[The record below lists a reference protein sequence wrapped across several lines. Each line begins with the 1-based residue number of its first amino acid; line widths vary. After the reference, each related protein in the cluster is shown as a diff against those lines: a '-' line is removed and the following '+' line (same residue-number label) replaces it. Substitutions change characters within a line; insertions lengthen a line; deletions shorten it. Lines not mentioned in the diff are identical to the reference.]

1 MKTPR
6 ELILLVIITLLGL
19 GLRWVDLGGESIW
32 LDEAFS
38 LDMGLKDPAGL
49 IRGEPLDPGNPPG
62 YYVLLH
68 QWLKTFGSSVES
80 GRAFSGFFGTLC
92 IPAIWLLARAA
103 GQSPA
108 VSLLAAILV
117 AVSPP
122 LIYLSREVRVYTL
135 FTLMITLAA
144 ASAEAIVHDR
154 SRTPLGKA
162 ALWIA
167 FTICGASFSYL
178 HYYSFL
184 ILAVFGLY
192 LFVRLLPRGIGPIA
206 CLFLSYVLIV
216 AAFLPWLP
224 MFREQIS
231 LGTTRAGATW
241 IQHLVVLPL
250 YSLAGTTLVWK
261 EDGMSVVAGMTGLAL
276 LVVYLPSLY
285 WGARQRTL
293 PIVSLA
299 LPLGLIAAAV
309 FISVAKSP
317 MLQSRYLSPIF
328 PCLMLL
334 IASGIVAGFAV
345 WPRGARVVSF
355 TLAGLMLASLAL
367 LYKGGH
373 KEDWRPIAGFIAKEE
388 NTLPAYCYEDMGAL
402 SLRYCAPWL
411 NVKSIDPVRLHFS
424 HTAERWQKDG
434 LLKEL
439 DSNTAGFWMVI
450 YLSLPETMPELPAI
464 DAYLRD
470 RYTVVSEYGAKIESP
485 KFPFLHLYRLQ
496 PKQPLSGDDSLRS
509 LGPR

>member
-1 MKTPR
+1 
-6 ELILLVIITLLGL
+6 
-19 GLRWVDLGGESIW
+19 
-32 LDEAFS
+32 
-38 LDMGLKDPAGL
+38 
-49 IRGEPLDPGNPPG
+49 
-62 YYVLLH
+62 
-68 QWLKTFGSSVES
+68 
-80 GRAFSGFFGTLC
+80 
-92 IPAIWLLARAA
+92 LLARAA
-103 GQSPA
+103 GQSTA
-108 VSLLAAILV
+108 VAILAALLV

-122 LIYLSREVRVYTL
+122 LVYLSREVRVYTL

-144 ASAEAIVHDR
+144 AATEGIVHDQAR
-154 SRTPLGKA
+154 RPASKA

-167 FTICGASFSYL
+167 FTICGATFSYL

-192 LFVRLLPRGIGPIA
+192 LFIRLLPRGIRSLV

-224 MFREQIS
+224 MFREQIA

-241 IQHLVVLPL
+241 IQHLIVLPL

-261 EDGMSVVAGMTGLAL
+261 EDGTSVVAGMTGLAM

-285 WGARQRTL
+285 WGARRRTL

-299 LPLGLIAAAV
+299 LPMGLIAVAV
-309 FISVAKSP
+309 FISVSKSP
-317 MLQSRYLSPIF
+317 MLQSRYLSPVF

-334 IASGIVAGFAV
+334 IASGIVAGFSV

-355 TLAGLMLASLAL
+355 TLAGLMLASLSL

-424 HTAERWQKDG
+424 PAAERWEKEG
-434 LLKEL
+434 LLNEL
-439 DSNTAGFWMVI
+439 DSSTAGFWMVI

-470 RYTVVSEYGAKIESP
+470 RYTVVSEYGASIQSP

-496 PKQPLSGDDSLRS
+496 PKRPQANAKSLRS

>member
-1 MKTPR
+1 VKTQR
-6 ELILLVIITLLGL
+6 ELILLSLITLLGL
-19 GLRWVDLGGESIW
+19 SLRWLDLGGESIW

-38 LDMGLKDPAGL
+38 LDMALKDPVGL
-49 IRGEPLDPGNPPG
+49 VRGEPLDPGNPPG

-68 QWLKTFGSSVES
+68 QWLNAFGPSVES

-92 IPAIWLLARAA
+92 IPAIWMLARVA
-103 GQSPA
+103 GQSSA
-108 VSLLAAILV
+108 VALIAAILV

-135 FTLMITLAA
+135 FTLIITLAA
-144 ASAEAIVHDR
+144 AAAEGIVHDR
-154 SRTPLGKA
+154 ARTPIGKA

-192 LFVRLLPRGIGPIA
+192 LFIRLLPRGLGPIV
-206 CLFLSYVLIV
+206 CLFFSYVVIV

-224 MFREQIS
+224 MLREQIS

-261 EDGMSVVAGMTGLAL
+261 EDGMAVVASMTGLATL
-276 LVVYLPSLY
+276 IIYLPSLY
-285 WGARQRTL
+285 WGVYRRTL
-293 PIVSLA
+293 PIISIA
-299 LPLGLIAAAV
+299 LPIGLIGVAV
-309 FISVAKSP
+309 LISVAKSP

-334 IASGIVAGFAV
+334 IASGLVAGFSV
-345 WPRGARVVSF
+345 WPRGARVVS
-355 TLAGLMLASLAL
+355 LSLSGLMLASLTL

-373 KEDWRPIAGFIAKEE
+373 KEDWRPIAGSIAKEE
-388 NTLPAYCYEDMGAL
+388 NTLPAYCYEDMAAL
-402 SLRYCAPWL
+402 SLRYYAPWL

-424 HTAERWQKDG
+424 PTAELWEKEG

-450 YLSLPETMPELPAI
+450 YLSLPETMPELPTI
-464 DAYLRD
+464 DTYLRE
-470 RYTVVSEYGAKIESP
+470 RYTVVSEYGQKLESP

-496 PKQPLSGDDSLRS
+496 PKQPAAGNDSLRH